1 MSWVFAIFAN
11 KEASYCVST
20 ELGLKSSTVGSSGS
34 TTVDIHGWKRA
45 ELTNCGLTGS

>member
-20 ELGLKSSTVGSSGS
+20 ELGVK
-34 TTVDIHGWKRA
+34 I
-45 ELTNCGLTGS
+45 